1 MAMEGLFQPMHL
13 LVFVVGGLCFSLVVL
28 GIVLLVLFLSRK
40 KKDESLLIQ
49 LKEDNDR
56 LREEIEKLQ
65 RRS

>member
-1 MAMEGLFQPMHL
+1 MHL
-13 LVFVVGGLCFSLVVL
+13 LVFAVGGLCFSLVVV
-28 GIVLLVLFLSRK
+28 GIVLLVVLLPRK
-40 KKDESLLIQ
+40 KKDENLLMQ